1 MCLKRK
7 PRGGGGGGGTPR
19 DSHHGALCGWGSHAP
34 GGGDSPPGAFAGG
47 ATHAPGGWGPH
58 CKYMTVLGRASL
70 SSVLRRTTHRGILDP
85 ADCAVAKGVRVSGLI
100 NNDEPLSTTSP
111 SLSRPC
117 PRLPSAWQP
126 HHRPSLRSTRL
137 ARIGHCFPH
146 QRLRRVDCSRASRA
160 WGGDTHSPGLDLA
173 RSAHAP
179 GGGDS
184 LVWLPPHPPRS
195 Q

>member
-1 MCLKRK
+1 VFETEAPGRGGKGHTPGLTSWSSVWVGQLC
-7 PRGGGGGGGTPR
+7 PRGWGLTTRSLCRWCNSCPR
-19 DSHHGALCGWGSHAP
+19 GWGH
-34 GGGDSPPGAFAGG
+34 
-47 ATHAPGGWGPH
+47 H

-70 SSVLRRTTHRGILDP
+70 SSVLHRTTHRGILDP
-85 ADCAVAKGVRVSGLI
+85 ADCAVAKDVRVSGLI

-111 SLSRPC
+111 SLSGPC

-137 ARIGHCFPH
+137 PRIGHCFPH

-160 WGGDTHSPGLDLA
+160 WGGDAHSPGLDLA